1 MMLRNGCKSE
11 NRLHA
16 TQAALAGA
24 LRSSVMGELAGSL
37 LHDINQ
43 PLV

>member
-1 MMLRNGCKSE
+1 MLRNGCKSE

-16 TQAALAGA
+16 TQAVLAGA
-24 LRSSVMGELAGSL
+24 LRSSVMEELAGL
-37 LHDINQ
+37 LVHDINE